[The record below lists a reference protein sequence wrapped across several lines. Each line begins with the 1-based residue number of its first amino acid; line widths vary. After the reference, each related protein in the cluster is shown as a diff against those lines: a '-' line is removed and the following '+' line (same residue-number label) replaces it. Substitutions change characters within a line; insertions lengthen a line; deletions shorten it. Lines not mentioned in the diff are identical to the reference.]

1 MCRGVGGFNLS
12 VKETSHLLL
21 AVASQTARA
30 RCWARPTGEVAPNDR
45 RHRTKLRD
53 IYSTRSALAA
63 SHAFVTQ
70 IALTLE
76 VLQILLVLVD
86 VRIVIGAL
94 TIPDALISEL
104 TGWVRTHVS
113 VAVAIAHRS
122 HVAHVAAGL
131 IAVVITHRAPPRR
144 VMQTTVPQLTGIR
157 WKVRWRPAMAE

>member
-1 MCRGVGGFNLS
+1 MCRGVGGYSLS
-12 VKETSHLLL
+12 VNERSYWLL
-21 AVASQTARA
+21 AMASQASVASCRS
-30 RCWARPTGEVAPNDR
+30 RPTGEVAPNDR

-63 SHAFVTQ
+63 ANAFVTQ

-86 VRIVIGAL
+86 IRIVIGAL

-122 HVAHVAAGL
+122 HVAHV
-131 IAVVITHRAPPRR
+131 
-144 VMQTTVPQLTGIR
+144 
-157 WKVRWRPAMAE
+157 